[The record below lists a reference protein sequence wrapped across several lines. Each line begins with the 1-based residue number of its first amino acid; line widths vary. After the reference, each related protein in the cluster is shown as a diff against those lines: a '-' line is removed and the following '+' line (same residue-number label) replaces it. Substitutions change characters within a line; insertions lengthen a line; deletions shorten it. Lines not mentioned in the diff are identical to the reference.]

1 MSNVNVSY
9 SDFLE
14 GNVERVSFEL
24 LQDKILGLKYNEKDL
39 SLVISIADKITES
52 MELHGSLN
60 YEGVN
65 ILIKALSVIRNRM
78 KVAESLNK

>member
-65 ILIKALSVIRNRM
+65 VLIKALSVIRNRM

>member
-24 LQDKILGLKYNEKDL
+24 LQDKVLGLKYNEKDL
-39 SLVISIADKITES
+39 SLIISIADKITEN
-52 MELHGSLN
+52 MELNGALD
-60 YEGVN
+60 YDGVN
-65 ILIKALSVIRNRM
+65 VLIKALSVIRNRM
-78 KVAESLNK
+78 KVAESLRK

>member
-39 SLVISIADKITES
+39 SLIISIADKITEN
-52 MELHGSLN
+52 MELNGALD
-60 YEGVN
+60 YDGVN
-65 ILIKALSVIRNRM
+65 VLIKALSVIRNRM
-78 KVAESLNK
+78 KVAESLRK

>member
-24 LQDKILGLKYNEKDL
+24 LQDKILGLEYNEKDL

-52 MELHGSLN
+52 MELHGALN

-65 ILIKALSVIRNRM
+65 VLIKALSVIRNRM
-78 KVAESLNK
+78 KIAESLTK